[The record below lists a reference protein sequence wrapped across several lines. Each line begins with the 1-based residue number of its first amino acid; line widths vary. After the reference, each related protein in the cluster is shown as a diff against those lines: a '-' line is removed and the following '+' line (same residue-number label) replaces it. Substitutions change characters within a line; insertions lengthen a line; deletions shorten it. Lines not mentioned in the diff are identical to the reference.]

1 MNDIKKIVAY
11 YKRKTGTSDPFTLA
25 DRLGILYQF
34 CGLNFDGCYMFL
46 KNHRYIFIN
55 QNLSESDMRLVM
67 AHEVGHAIL
76 QPRSP
81 V

>member
-1 MNDIKKIVAY
+1 MKKKLLFIILTSTLSWMNDIKKIVAY

-34 CGLNFDGCYMFL
+34 CDLNFDGCYMFL

-55 QNLSESDMRLVM
+55 QNL
-67 AHEVGHAIL
+67 
-76 QPRSP
+76 
-81 V
+81 